1 MRTHVA
7 APKKINPKALSDYL
21 EVMSKA
27 AFQAGISWQVVEN
40 KWSGT
45 KASFDNFD
53 PAVIAKYSGTKMAD
67 LLEDER
73 VIRNHLKL
81 EAVVFNARRM
91 VELDKQY
98 KGFKKYLRAFG
109 SYGELVKDLRKNF
122 KFLGEMGAYYFLY
135 VVGEKVPDWE
145 EWSAIHMEKRYG

>member
-7 APKKINPKALSDYL
+7 APKQNSPKGLSDYL

-27 AFQAGISWQVVEN
+27 AFQSGISWQVVES
-40 KWSGT
+40 KWPGT
-45 KASFDNFD
+45 REAFDNFD
-53 PAVIAKYSGTKMAD
+53 PAVIAKYAGTKMAD

-91 VELDKQY
+91 LELDKQY
-98 KGFKKYLRAFG
+98 KGFRKYLRSFG
-109 SYGELVKDLRKNF
+109 SYEELVKDLRKNF

-145 EWSAIHMEKRYG
+145 EWSAIHMAKRYS

>member
-1 MRTHVA
+1 MRTHVE
-7 APKKINPKALSDYL
+7 APQKISPKGLSDYL

-27 AFQAGISWQVVEN
+27 AFQAGISWQVVES

-45 KASFDNFD
+45 KEAFDNFD
-53 PAVIAKYSGTKMAD
+53 PAVIAEYSGSKMAD

-91 VELDKQY
+91 LELDKQH
-98 KGFKKYLRAFG
+98 KGFKKYLRSFG
-109 SYGELVKDLRKNF
+109 SYEVLVKDLR
-122 KFLGEMGAYYFLY
+122 
-135 VVGEKVPDWE
+135 
-145 EWSAIHMEKRYG
+145 

>member
-1 MRTHVA
+1 MRAHMA
-7 APKKINPKALSDYL
+7 APQKISPKGLSDYL

-27 AFQAGISWQVVEN
+27 AFQAGISWQVVES

-45 KASFDNFD
+45 KEAFDNFA

-67 LLEDER
+67 LLEDDR

-81 EAVVFNARRM
+81 EAVVANARRM
-91 VELDKQY
+91 LEVDKQY
-98 KGFKKYLRAFG
+98 KGFKKYLRSFG
-109 SYGELVKDLRKNF
+109 SYEELVKDLRKNF

-145 EWSAIHMEKRYG
+145 EWSRQHFSK

>member
-1 MRTHVA
+1 MRAHMA
-7 APKKINPKALSDYL
+7 APQKISPKGLSDYL

-27 AFQAGISWQVVEN
+27 AFQAGISWQVVGK
-40 KWSGT
+40 KWPGT
-45 KASFDNFD
+45 KAAFDNFD

-81 EAVVFNARRM
+81 EAVVANARRM
-91 VELDKQY
+91 LELDKQY
-98 KGFKKYLRAFG
+98 KGFKKYLRSFG
-109 SYGELVKDLRKNF
+109 SYEELVKDLRKNF

-145 EWSAIHMEKRYG
+145 EWSREHFAK

>member
-7 APKKINPKALSDYL
+7 APKQINPKGLSDYL
-21 EVMSKA
+21 DVMSKA

-40 KWSGT
+40 KWPGT
-45 KASFDNFD
+45 REAFDNFN
-53 PAVIAKYSGTKMAD
+53 PAVIAKYSGSKMAD
-67 LLEDER
+67 LLEDSR

-98 KGFKKYLRAFG
+98 KGFKKYLRSFG
-109 SYGELVKDLRKNF
+109 SYEDLVKDLRKNF

-145 EWSAIHMEKRYG
+145 EWSAIHMAKRYA

>member
-7 APKKINPKALSDYL
+7 APQQINPKGLSDYL

-40 KWSGT
+40 KWPGT
-45 KASFDNFD
+45 KEAFDNFD
-53 PAVIAKYSGTKMAD
+53 PAVISKYSGSKMAD
-67 LLEDER
+67 LLEDAR

-81 EAVVFNARRM
+81 EAVVANARRM
-91 VELDKQY
+91 LELDKQY
-98 KGFKKYLRAFG
+98 KGFKKYLRSFG
-109 SYGELVKDLRKNF
+109 SYEELVKDLRKNF

-145 EWSAIHMEKRYG
+145 QWSAIHMAKR

>member
-7 APKKINPKALSDYL
+7 APKQINPKSLADYL
-21 EVMSKA
+21 EVISKA
-27 AFQAGISWQVVEN
+27 AFQAGISWQVVES
-40 KWSGT
+40 KWSGI
-45 KASFDNFD
+45 KEAFDNFD
-53 PAVIAKYSGTKMAD
+53 PAVIAKYTGTKMAD
-67 LLEDER
+67 LLEDDR

-91 VELDKQY
+91 LELDKQY
-98 KGFKKYLRAFG
+98 KGFKKYLRSFG
-109 SYGELVKDLRKNF
+109 SYEELVKDLRKNF

-145 EWSAIHMEKRYG
+145 EWSNDHFAKR